1 MNMGYTLKQF
11 CEDTR
16 AILGRDGSR
25 AGVEQVRRNMERL
38 VRDEAFVAEHYAPN
52 LEAGARRIYVD
63 PELGFEVLAYRAPKT
78 RTSPAH
84 DHGDSWALYAQV
96 RDFTEM
102 TEWERTDDGSVPG
115 RATLAVQRKYKL
127 NAGEVGLYWGSQLH
141 STYTPEGCC
150 YLRVTGTDLEKRPRV
165 RIDQDTGQVME

>member
-1 MNMGYTLKQF
+1 MSYSFEQF
-11 CEDTR
+11 CSDTR
-16 AILGRDGSR
+16 SILRKDASR
-25 AGVEQVRRNMERL
+25 EGVEQVRNKMAQL
-38 VRDEAFVAEHYAPN
+38 VGDREFVARYYDDVP
-52 LEAGARRIYVD
+52 EAGARRIYVD
-63 PELGFEVLAYRAPKT
+63 PELGFEVLAYRSPAT

-96 RDFTEM
+96 KDYTEM
-102 TEWERTDDGSVPG
+102 TEWERTDDGHDPEHA
-115 RATLAVQRKYKL
+115 RIEPTRKYKL

-165 RIDQDTGQVME
+165 RIDQNTGKVMH

>member
-1 MNMGYTLKQF
+1 MAYTLESF
-11 CEDTR
+11 CKDARE
-16 AILGRDGSR
+16 ILKKDVSR
-25 AGVEQVRRNMERL
+25 MGVEEVRKKMARL
-38 VRDEAFVAEHYAPN
+38 VADASFVAKYYDDTA
-52 LEAGARRIYVD
+52 EAGARRIYAD
-63 PELGFEVLAYRAPKT
+63 PELGFEVLVYRSAKT

-96 RDFTEM
+96 RDYTEM
-102 TEWERTDDGSVPG
+102 TEWQRTDDGSDPG

-150 YLRVTGTDLEKRPRV
+150 YLRVTGTDLEQRPRV
-165 RIDQDTGQVME
+165 RIDQNTGKVMV